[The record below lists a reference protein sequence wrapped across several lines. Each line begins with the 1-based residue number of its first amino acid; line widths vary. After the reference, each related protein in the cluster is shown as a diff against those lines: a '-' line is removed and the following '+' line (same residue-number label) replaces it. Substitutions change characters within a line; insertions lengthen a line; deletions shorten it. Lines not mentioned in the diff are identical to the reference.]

1 MVEDPDFVSPPQ
13 QLGIRNS
20 QPTLVLDNLWSFVVP
35 EKKKVKLRLCKEW
48 VVANSPSE
56 PLCAVLLLLP
66 LSLPHGVSLGVAE
79 LEVPPDVKDGD
90 QGGSPVLNQ
99 GFQ

>member
-1 MVEDPDFVSPPQ
+1 M
-13 QLGIRNS
+13 
-20 QPTLVLDNLWSFVVP
+20 
-35 EKKKVKLRLCKEW
+35 
-48 VVANSPSE
+48 ANSPSE

-79 LEVPPDVKDGD
+79 LEVPADVKDGD